1 MHATS
6 KLEEEQSL
14 VSKLQK
20 QIKDLESRFVHKSM
34 NLEKFLKSRIDKVV
48 FFSFSMTANYLASFS
63 FQQKISIPRSYSIAE
78 LEEDLEQERQSRS
91 KSDRSRGD
99 LQRELEELSERLDE
113 QGGAT
118 AAQIELNKKRE
129 AEMAKL
135 KRDLEVFK
143 FISYSQIVVLIFDS
157 FKFG

>member
-1 MHATS
+1 M
-6 KLEEEQSL
+6 
-14 VSKLQK
+14 
-20 QIKDLESRFVHKSM
+20 I
-34 NLEKFLKSRIDKVV
+34 N
-48 FFSFSMTANYLASFS
+48 FS
-63 FQQKISIPRSYSIAE
+63 ISE

-91 KSDRSRGD
+91 KSDRTRSE

-135 KRDLEVFK
+135 KRDLEVLSIWAYYVSGSSEHPVSK
-143 FISYSQIVVLIFDS
+143 VLVVTYGIVKNVWFTQCWV
-157 FKFG
+157 